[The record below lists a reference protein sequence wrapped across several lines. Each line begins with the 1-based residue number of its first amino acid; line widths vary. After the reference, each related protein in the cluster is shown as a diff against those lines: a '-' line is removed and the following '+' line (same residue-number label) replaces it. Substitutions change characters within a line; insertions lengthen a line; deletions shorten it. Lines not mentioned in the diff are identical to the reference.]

1 MRWETPNLKNSL
13 KDGEDM
19 VEEIEDIIEEVQHI
33 AAACKGTLQIHKMG

>member
-33 AAACKGTLQIHKMG
+33 AGACKVPLQIHKMG